1 MYNPTTRLLTV
12 LELLQSRGEMSG
24 HELAQILEV
33 EERSIRRYIMLL
45 RDIGIPIDAERG
57 RGGGYALR
65 PGFRLP
71 PLMFNNEEI
80 TAVMMGL
87 MSLRESGSL
96 SSAAVESAIAKIE
109 RVQPEALRQRA
120 EALRAALV
128 LEDVRPGIRAVSNE
142 WINTF
147 TLAAYQGKCL
157 TIRYRSGDGE
167 ESERLIAPYGLVL
180 HLRTWYAPAYCY
192 LREDLRV
199 FRLDRIRAVKPS
211 AETFTKAADFDAR
224 EFVLRSLARIP
235 GTYTF
240 EILIDAPL
248 TTVQELIPASLAV
261 LESAGKKTLMR
272 CYSDDPHWLARYLT
286 RLEMPFTVVETEE
299 LRDSLEAL
307 AQEILSNLGHSV
319 ARPE

>member
-12 LELLQSRGEMSG
+12 LELLQSRGELSG

-45 RDIGIPIDAERG
+45 RDIGIPIESERG

-87 MSLRESGSL
+87 LSIRESGSL
-96 SSAAVESAIAKIE
+96 SGAAVASAIAKIE
-109 RVQPEALRQRA
+109 RVQPEELRQKA
-120 EALRAALV
+120 EALRAALA
-128 LEDVRPGIRAVSNE
+128 LEDVRPGIRAVSSE

-147 TLAAYQGKCL
+147 TLAAYEGKCL
-157 TIRYRSGDGE
+157 NITYRSAEGE
-167 ESERLIAPYGLVL
+167 KSERMIAPYGLVL

-199 FRLDRIRAVKPS
+199 FRLDRIHAVTPS
-211 AETFTKAADFDAR
+211 AETFMKPADFDAR

-235 GTYTF
+235 GTYSF
-240 EILIDAPL
+240 EILIHAPL
-248 TTVQELIPASLAV
+248 TTVQELIPASLAI
-261 LESAGKKTLMR
+261 LEHAGKQTLMR

-286 RLEMPFTVVETEE
+286 RLEMPFTIVETEE
-299 LRDSLEAL
+299 LREALEAL
-307 AQEILSNLGHSV
+307 AQEILSNLGNSSSF
-319 ARPE
+319 PE